1 MLIYQLEEIISTGVP
16 GQQLSGGFVAGW
28 CAGYS
33 LKKVGKFGAF
43 TFGLGF
49 CALQALSYSGYI
61 KVNYNK
67 ISDDVKNLLDLNNDG
82 NVDEKDGQCLYTKLM
97 EILTYNIPAGS
108 GLGAGFIAG
117 TRSG

>member
-1 MLIYQLEEIISTGVP
+1 M
-16 GQQLSGGFVAGW
+16 
-28 CAGYS
+28 
-33 LKKVGKFGAF
+33 KKVEKFGAF

-82 NVDEKDGQCLYTKLM
+82 DVDEKDGQRLYTKLM
-97 EILTYNIPAGS
+97 EILTYNIQQDQALVLVLS
-108 GLGAGFIAG
+108 LTLVQDKKFLISNFTNFFIK
-117 TRSG
+117 SKV